1 MITSTDKIRANK
13 MLNRSQKQAMRMD
26 RVLKNWSEIA
36 LEHDWPDVLAALD
49 KARSALLDR
58 MSTVDRAL
66 SGST

>member
-1 MITSTDKIRANK
+1 
-13 MLNRSQKQAMRMD
+13 MRMD